1 MVMKRPDRHLHLPP
15 PISTLKVIPLL
26 CVYTMMVRLGIFL
39 KPFMWGENVCKL
51 DYVMPKHCCL
61 ETLNTFSD
69 NIGIAR
75 VDEGNAGGEGISV
88 DEGDDAV
95 GEGNAGGE
103 GDPVDEGDDAGGGK
117 FGEVDGGGEDFVDS
131 DYELEEDKNEEEGR
145 GEERGRIEDQIV
157 EDTSDSS
164 EDDGEEDVVEND
176 GDLDEGRDSEDEGP
190 SNPVFNPEETYD
202 PTFEIEMLFSN
213 KKKFKKALQSYAI
226 KSKRT
231 VKFTKNDK
239 IRVYAQCGD
248 SECGW
253 KMHAIKIKAEIRAT
267 NPGST
272 VIIGTDQ
279 QMREERFNRFYVCF
293 GALKRGFKAGC
304 RSIIGWD
311 GCHLKGPHGGIL
323 LTAIGVDP
331 NNNLFPIAYAVVNKE
346 CRETC
351 EWFLIVLK
359 HDLNVVR
366 DYESTFMSDKQK
378 GLMQAFE
385 EVFPGSDHRC
395 CVRHLHNNFKHA
407 GFRGQG
413 FKIALWTTAKACTVG
428 EWKMRMQEM
437 KNLSQ
442 AAHDWF
448 SDKPAVQ
455 WSRSHFIEGGAVEAD
470 SQQPHG
476 PGKQSVSKRAGKRK
490 IGELLPE
497 VVAEQGVAT
506 EQNNQP
512 FSHHLKYQLEMNII
526 LKHISH
532 KMKCILKHHQLQFTC
547 QVHLCINS

>member
-15 PISTLKVIPLL
+15 PLYHPESDSITLCIYYGGEARHIPEA
-26 CVYTMMVRLGIFL
+26 VYVG
-39 KPFMWGENVCKL
+39 GNVCKL

-61 ETLNTFSD
+61 ETLNAFSD

-88 DEGDDAV
+88 DEGDDVV

-103 GDPVDEGDDAGGGK
+103 GDPVDEGDDAV
-117 FGEVDGGGEDFVDS
+117 GEENA
-131 DYELEEDKNEEEGR
+131 EEDKNEEEGR
-145 GEERGRIEDQIV
+145 GEERGRVEDQIV

-176 GDLDEGRDSEDEGP
+176 GDLDEGRDSEGEGP
-190 SNPVFNPEETYD
+190 SNPIFNPEETYD
-202 PTFEIEMLFSN
+202 PTFEIGCYLVI
-213 KKKFKKALQSYAI
+213 KKEFKKALQSYAI

-253 KMHAIKIKAEIRAT
+253 KMHAIKIKGEETFQINLLQSHHSCPEMFEAYRAKKAALKEIEGSPEWQYSRLWDYADEIRAT
-267 NPGST
+267 NSGST

-293 GALKRGFKAGC
+293 GALKRGF
-304 RSIIGWD
+304 
-311 GCHLKGPHGGIL
+311 
-323 LTAIGVDP
+323 
-331 NNNLFPIAYAVVNKE
+331 NAVVNKE
-346 CRETC
+346 YRETW

-359 HDLNVVR
+359 HDLNIVR
-366 DYESTFMSDKQK
+366 DYEFTFMSDKQK

-413 FKIALWTTAKACTVG
+413 FKIALWNAAKTCTV
-428 EWKMRMQEM
+428 
-437 KNLSQ
+437 
-442 AAHDWF
+442 
-448 SDKPAVQ
+448 VQ
-455 WSRSHFIEGGAVEAD
+455 WSRSHFSEGGAAED
-470 SQQPHG
+470 SQPHG
-476 PGKQSVSKRAGKRK
+476 PGKQS
-490 IGELLPE
+490 E
-497 VVAEQGVAT
+497 T
-506 EQNNQP
+506 EQPTILPPSQVSTGDEYCPEACLTQDEVHSQAPSAPVYMPGPSMYQQLTMSNPQP
-512 FSHHLKYQLEMNII
+512 RIQIRAPPPFRGRQYCHFFYTSRAQSGNIHPI
-526 LKHISH
+526 VIEGGKKFLDLS
-532 KMKCILKHHQLQFTC
+532 QFKK
-547 QVHLCINS
+547 